1 MGSSDGLVGIIYGCQ
16 FVRPDLKD
24 DADTPLS
31 VIAQHAAYVAER
43 LGVRHVA
50 LGSDF
55 DGTRIPSELGDV
67 AGLPKLL
74 DALRDAGFSDAELQ
88 AIAWEN
94 WRRVLGAWW
103 R

>member
-1 MGSSDGLVGIIYGCQ
+1 VIFGCA
-16 FVRPDLKD
+16 FVRADLAD
-24 DADTPLS
+24 DADTPLA
-31 VIAQHAAYVAER
+31 VIARHAAYIAER
-43 LGVRHVA
+43 IGARHVA

-55 DGTRIPSELGDV
+55 DGTLIPAELGDV

-74 DALRDAGFSDAELQ
+74 DALRAAGFGDADVDD
-88 AIAWEN
+88 IAWNN